1 MTTDPTR
8 YEGGQP
14 TAPYLDAVTS
24 RGLRGSTRFH
34 VPGHKGGPG
43 ADPGLVGAIGERA
56 LLLDLAHGLEGIDV
70 GPSPTPYESA
80 ESLAA
85 EWYGAERTFFLTN
98 GATQGN
104 HSLLLALAPPGTT
117 VAVQRNAHASIIDGL
132 VLSGGIPVWIAPSYD
147 EEMGI
152 AHGVTPDALRA
163 ALEGHPEVSAVFIV
177 SPTYFGWCAD
187 VEGLAEAAHAHGAA
201 LCVDQSWGAHFG
213 THADVPRSAIEC
225 GADAVLTSTHKTVGS
240 LTQSAMLHVAPSQ
253 LVDSERVERC
263 VRIMRST
270 SPSTLLNASLD
281 AARRQLATH
290 GEELLDRTLAAAA
303 DLRSRID
310 AIDGCRVVGDFE
322 KDGSGRLVWDPLRVA
337 IDIRA
342 TGRTGYEIARD
353 LREFHDTH
361 VELKSQS
368 TILIVLGIADSPS
381 QMLRFA
387 HDLKGVVARTP
398 EGTPEVSAIIRPP
411 EVLEHGTR
419 MTPRDAFLGR
429 IEAVPADAAVGRV
442 SAETVA
448 AYPPGI
454 PALLP
459 GEEVTGELVEYLRQV
474 LKSGGRLHGASDPS
488 FGSVAVVAE

>member
-1 MTTDPTR
+1 MSEDPTR

-14 TAPYLDAVTS
+14 TTPYLDAIAA

-34 VPGHKGGPG
+34 VPGHKGGPS

-80 ESLAA
+80 EALAA
-85 EWYGAERTFFLTN
+85 EWYGAKRTFFLTN

-104 HSLLLALAPPGTT
+104 HSLLLALAPPGST

-132 VLSGGIPVWIAPSYD
+132 VLSGGNPVWVQPDLD
-147 EEMGI
+147 EDLGI
-152 AHGVTPDALRA
+152 AHGVSPE
-163 ALEGHPEVSAVFIV
+163 ALEEALSRAPEASAVFVV

-187 VEGLAEAAHAHGAA
+187 VEGLARVAHAHGAA

-213 THADVPRSAIEC
+213 AHPEVPASALAL

-240 LTQSAMLHVAPSQ
+240 LTQSAMLHVADSD
-253 LVDSERVERC
+253 LVDVAQVERC

-281 AARRQLATH
+281 SARRQLATH
-290 GEELLDRTLAAAA
+290 GEDLLDRTLASAA
-303 DLRSRID
+303 DLRKRINE
-310 AIDGCRVVGDFE
+310 IPGCRVVGWFG
-322 KDGSGRLVWDPLRVA
+322 KDSDGRMGWDPLRVA
-337 IDIRA
+337 IDVRG
-342 TGRTGYEIARD
+342 TGRTGYEISRD
-353 LREFHDTH
+353 LRELHDTH

-368 TILIVLGIADSPS
+368 TILIVLGLADSAS
-381 QMLRFA
+381 QMVRFA
-387 HDLKGVVARTP
+387 HDLTGVVARSGETS
-398 EGTPEVSAIIRPP
+398 GSTAEVVRPP
-411 EVLEHGTR
+411 ESAEDGMR
-419 MTPRDAFLGR
+419 MTPRDAFLGPTERVSVSEAPGR
-429 IEAVPADAAVGRV
+429 I

-459 GEEVTGELVEYLRQV
+459 GEEITTDLVSYLRLV
-474 LKSGGRLHGASDPS
+474 LESGGRLHGAGDPN
-488 FGSVAVVAE
+488 FATVLVVA